1 MKIEY
6 VYTCCRCGKEFKG
19 NAKLFGTAKV
29 NVVKYESYLD
39 KLNYAYEEICP
50 ECFRELKWWL
60 RGNST
65 SIDEIKR
72 LHTDIEELKRQLD
85 MSKEMIIN
93 RDKEISKLKG
103 EIASL
108 NDRCSWFLEE
118 VDTPH
123 GKCTR
128 SKDWKKLKEAKEII
142 NNLLS
147 DNRIMKAEFESEEQ
161 AHVWFKHIHEAEQFL
176 RDNFPNENLED
187 VVK

>member
-6 VYTCCRCGKEFKG
+6 IYTCCRCGKEFR
-19 NAKLFGTAKV
+19 NSNKLFGTAKV
-29 NVVKYESYLD
+29 NVAKVD
-39 KLNYAYEEICP
+39 KTYYQTNAEYDYVEICP

-60 RGNST
+60 KGNST

-72 LHTDIEELKRQLD
+72 LHDDIKELKRQLD
-85 MSKEMIIN
+85 MSKEMITN
-93 RDKEISKLKG
+93 RDKEILKLKG

-128 SKDWKKLKEAKEII
+128 SKDWKIVEQAAEII
-142 NNLLS
+142 KEYMKSTERYDFDFKDILECNK
-147 DNRIMKAEFESEEQ
+147 KAEKF
-161 AHVWFKHIHEAEQFL
+161 
-176 RDNFPNENLED
+176 LED
-187 VVK
+187 YNLNKETKPND